1 MRQLRQTRSGL
12 TIAFAMA
19 IGMGIAIVPVRTG
32 AELDESN
39 CVLEAPGVS
48 KRYARCATLSVPL
61 DPDSGDRGGDGTQG
75 GDRGQDGGGETFDLF
90 VARIPSRVA
99 NPLPDPLL
107 LIAGGPGQS
116 TVDFY
121 MQNRSVFAP
130 VRVDRDLILVDQRG
144 TGRSASGF
152 QCELP
157 ADFDF
162 QIAGEGLLEDLT
174 ADCLAGL
181 EHDPGFFTTSVAVRD
196 LDAVRRELGVDQW
209 NIYGVSYGT
218 RVAQHYLRRFPEHV
232 RAVVLDGVVPPTL
245 VLGPEMAINAQAT
258 LDRLFQRCAGDDAC
272 ATRFDDL
279 ASVFDEL
286 MSRIQES
293 PIPVAVRDMAT
304 GETEETLVTGEYLM
318 GVTRLFSYSDTTA
331 ALLPLIIH
339 EAANG
344 RFDMLLAQAELIT
357 KNVERAI
364 SFPMHNSVICSEDYP
379 FESAET
385 PAASPEEANSRRPA
399 STILFE
405 AVETPAA
412 SSDAYLGTS
421 IIDALTTIC
430 GLWPR
435 GIVDPDFKDPL
446 ASAHPILVL
455 SGENDPATP
464 AQYGE
469 DVIAE
474 GLSNALHVTGPGK
487 GHGMAPIGCVPDLMQ
502 AFIEAAATEGLDAGC
517 VDSLIPMP
525 IFLSAA
531 GPGP

>member
-1 MRQLRQTRSGL
+1 MHQLRQARFGL
-12 TIAFAMA
+12 TIPFAMA
-19 IGMGIAIVPVRTG
+19 IGIVMAPVRTG

-39 CVLEAPGVS
+39 CVLEVAGIS
-48 KRYARCATLSVPL
+48 NRYARCATLNVPL
-61 DPDSGDRGGDGTQG
+61 DPDSPDGA
-75 GDRGQDGGGETFDLF
+75 TFDLF
-90 VARIPSRVA
+90 VARIPSQVA
-99 NPLPDPLL
+99 NPFPDPLL
-107 LIAGGPGQS
+107 LITGGPGQS

-121 MQNRSVFAP
+121 MQNRGVFAP
-130 VRVDRDLILVDQRG
+130 VRRNRDIILVDQRG

-162 QIAGEGLLEDLT
+162 QIAEEGLLENLT

-232 RAVVLDGVVPPTL
+232 RTVVLDGVVPPTL
-245 VLGPEMAINAQAT
+245 VLGPEMALNAQAT
-258 LDRLFQRCAGDDAC
+258 LDRLFERCAEDDAC
-272 ATRFDDL
+272 AARFGDL
-279 ASVFDEL
+279 ASVFDDL

-293 PIPVAVRDMAT
+293 PVSIAVRNTAT
-304 GETEETLVTGEYLM
+304 GETEETLVNEEYLM

-344 RFDMLLAQAELIT
+344 RFEMLLAQAELIA
-357 KNVERAI
+357 KNLERSI

-379 FESAET
+379 FE
-385 PAASPEEANSRRPA
+385 
-399 STILFE
+399 
-405 AVETPAA
+405 AVETLAV
-412 SSDAYLGTS
+412 SSDAYLGTT
-421 IIDALTTIC
+421 IVDALTTIC
-430 GLWPR
+430 GLWPQ
-435 GIVDPDFKDPL
+435 GIVDPDFKEPL
-446 ASAHPILVL
+446 ASAHPILLL

-469 DVIAE
+469 DVIA
-474 GLSNALHVTGPGK
+474 GGFSNALHLIGPGK

-502 AFIEAAATEGLDAGC
+502 AFIEAAATEDLDAGC
-517 VDSLIPMP
+517 LDSLIPMP